1 MLENQSRITAAYNYN
16 RDLVHGLQE
25 IFDELNKGQTKKVLK
40 NEFVKNLVE
49 KYRIRTK
56 EDGA

>member
-1 MLENQSRITAAYNYN
+1 MPDNQSRIEAAYNYN
-16 RDLVHGLQE
+16 RDLVNGLQE

-56 EDGA
+56 ED